1 MEPWSEL
8 FSVSRSGGEDV
19 IQRMGLRSLYAV
31 ANPGIPLEKLYSSK
45 LKDIKEMIKRSKELT
60 RYWQ

>member
-8 FSVSRSGGEDV
+8 FSVSRSGGDDV

-31 ANPGIPLEKLYSSK
+31 ASPGIPLEKLYSSK
-45 LKDIKEMIKRSKELT
+45 LKDLKVTIKRWKELT
-60 RYWQ
+60 RY